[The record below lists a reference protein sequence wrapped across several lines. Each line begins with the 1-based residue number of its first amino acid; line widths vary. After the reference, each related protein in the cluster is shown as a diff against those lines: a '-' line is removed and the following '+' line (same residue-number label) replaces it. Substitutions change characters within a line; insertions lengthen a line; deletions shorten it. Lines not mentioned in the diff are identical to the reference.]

1 MKHNQYSKN
10 ITSNMTELAD
20 IIRLKPKTIYCD
32 AAKWRMTYWAVTY
45 DKRNS
50 ENENGGNKRQML
62 KMEVRTPMY
71 EGLNR

>member
-1 MKHNQYSKN
+1 
-10 ITSNMTELAD
+10 
-20 IIRLKPKTIYCD
+20 
-32 AAKWRMTYWAVTY
+32 MTYWAVTY

-62 KMEVRTPMY
+62 KMEVRTLMY